1 VTNMEENEGK
11 GMDRLYGF
19 LFVAILVTIFVSILL
34 FAYLQ
39 KGLDGFGELA
49 SGFFLL
55 LIWFGAVT
63 LYQKLFKKQ
72 GNLTIGYNLWLW
84 ASGKIPFASDEEE

>member
-1 VTNMEENEGK
+1 MTNMDENEGK

-19 LFVAILVTIFVSILL
+19 LFVAILVTVFVSILL

-39 KGLDGFGELA
+39 KGVDGFGELA
-49 SGFFLL
+49 SGLFLL
-55 LIWFGAVT
+55 LIWFGART

-72 GNLTIGYNLWLW
+72 
-84 ASGKIPFASDEEE
+84 EE

>member
-1 VTNMEENEGK
+1 MTNIDENEGK

-19 LFVAILVTIFVSILL
+19 LFVAILVTVLVSILL

-39 KGLDGFGELA
+39 KGVDGFGELA
-49 SGFFLL
+49 SGLFLL
-55 LIWFGAVT
+55 LIWFGART

-72 GNLTIGYNLWLW
+72 
-84 ASGKIPFASDEEE
+84 EE

>member
-1 VTNMEENEGK
+1 VTNMDENEGK

-19 LFVAILVTIFVSILL
+19 LFVAILVTVFVSILF

-39 KGLDGFGELA
+39 KGVDGFGELA
-49 SGFFLL
+49 SGLFLL
-55 LIWFGAVT
+55 LIWSGAVT

-72 GNLTIGYNLWLW
+72 
-84 ASGKIPFASDEEE
+84 EE